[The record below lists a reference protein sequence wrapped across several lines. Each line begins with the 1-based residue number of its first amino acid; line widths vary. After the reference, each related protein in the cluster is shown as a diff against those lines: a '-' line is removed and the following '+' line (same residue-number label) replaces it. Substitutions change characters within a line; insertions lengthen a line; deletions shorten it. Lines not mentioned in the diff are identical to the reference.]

1 MNPFG
6 YIKAA
11 ALSDVGRNR
20 KNNEDS
26 FGAFPSIGVWCVA
39 DGMGGGDDGEVA
51 SAAVVREI
59 EGFASKFA
67 FPSGGAYSA
76 DDLARGIA
84 DAVDAASAWIFDRT
98 KELRLSSCGS
108 TVVGVVLD
116 AVSPGKA
123 VAFHA
128 GDSRLYRI
136 RGKKI
141 KQITTDHSAAELIG
155 AKDESKVNP
164 MFRGMVLRAV
174 GVRRNVDVELTDFDV
189 KRGDRILICSDGLS
203 RMVPDRELMKILS
216 AETECEKAV
225 AAMVAAANEAGGVD
239 NITAILLDVG
249 DLPEA
254 MAKIPFPFDRVVPN
268 TASTGIGTEDS
279 VTQDTGEVTRMT
291 NCPDDIVF
299 GEAESQTHDQADE
312 PDRRGRGARR
322 MWYWVLGGAL
332 VALLTASLV
341 AVFLV
346 CSAADTSVEKEVA
359 SEDAVTV
366 PESNAAQ
373 RVERKIASSVP
384 RAIEPASFT
393 QSVSNADSRMKM
405 KPVAVPALGKELQSI
420 SSETGKTQ
428 KVNGQTSVLPQVSN
442 VLTAPVASASMKQ
455 KPVYPEIEALAAVC
469 GKEHLSA
476 FVAYVRRRIE
486 KDSARFDFSE
496 QMKRASASAQSVV
509 RFKDMKSVSRFM
521 VDFKY
526 VLQSIGDSEKF
537 VRGDK
542 PLSAAWSEVA
552 DGDVETLS
560 AVRAAVKVIGE
571 MSGALK

>member
-1 MNPFG
+1 MSPFG

-11 ALSDVGRNR
+11 ALSDVGRKR
-20 KNNEDS
+20 KNNEDN

-203 RMVPDRELMKILS
+203 RMVPDRELVKILS

-239 NITAILLDVG
+239 NITAILLEIG
-249 DLPEA
+249 NLPEA
-254 MAKIPFPFDRVVPN
+254 LAKIPFPFDRVDTN

-279 VTQDTGEVTRMT
+279 ATQDTGEVTRMT

-312 PDRRGRGARR
+312 PDRRMPEGHRICPRMLVGA
-322 MWYWVLGGAL
+322 MVAVLA
-332 VALLTASLV
+332 ASLV
-341 AVFLV
+341 VFFFVRSDPDASAGKETTSECAV
-346 CSAADTSVEKEVA
+346 SASD
-359 SEDAVTV
+359 
-366 PESNAAQ
+366 SNAAQ
-373 RVERKIASSVP
+373 RSVRKIEPSAP
-384 RAIEPASFT
+384 RPVETATVT
-393 QSVSNADSRMKM
+393 QSVSRADLRTVV
-405 KPVAVPALGKELQSI
+405 KPVMLPFRGKELQNV

-428 KVNGQTSVLPQVSN
+428 KVNGRTSVLPQAINVS
-442 VLTAPVASASMKQ
+442 TASVPTVSAKL
-455 KPVYPEIEALAAVC
+455 KPVNLEFEALAAVC
-469 GKEHLSA
+469 GKEQLSA

-486 KDSARFDFSE
+486 KDAERFDFSE
-496 QMKRASASAQSVV
+496 QMKRASSSARSVV
-509 RFKDMKSVSRFM
+509 RLKDVKSVSRFM

-526 VLQSIGDSEKF
+526 VLQSLGDPAKF

-542 PLSAAWSEVA
+542 ALNAAWSEIA
-552 DGDVETLS
+552 DGDVETPS
-560 AVRAAVKVIGE
+560 AVRAAVKVLGE
-571 MSGALK
+571 MPEALE

>member
-1 MNPFG
+1 MTPFK

-98 KELRLSSCGS
+98 KELHLASCGS

-203 RMVPDRELMKILS
+203 RMVPDRELMKILL
-216 AETECEKAV
+216 EK
-225 AAMVAAANEAGGVD
+225 
-239 NITAILLDVG
+239 
-249 DLPEA
+249 
-254 MAKIPFPFDRVVPN
+254 
-268 TASTGIGTEDS
+268 
-279 VTQDTGEVTRMT
+279 
-291 NCPDDIVF
+291 
-299 GEAESQTHDQADE
+299 
-312 PDRRGRGARR
+312 
-322 MWYWVLGGAL
+322 
-332 VALLTASLV
+332 
-341 AVFLV
+341 
-346 CSAADTSVEKEVA
+346 
-359 SEDAVTV
+359 
-366 PESNAAQ
+366 
-373 RVERKIASSVP
+373 
-384 RAIEPASFT
+384 
-393 QSVSNADSRMKM
+393 
-405 KPVAVPALGKELQSI
+405 
-420 SSETGKTQ
+420 
-428 KVNGQTSVLPQVSN
+428 
-442 VLTAPVASASMKQ
+442 
-455 KPVYPEIEALAAVC
+455 
-469 GKEHLSA
+469 
-476 FVAYVRRRIE
+476 
-486 KDSARFDFSE
+486 
-496 QMKRASASAQSVV
+496 
-509 RFKDMKSVSRFM
+509 
-521 VDFKY
+521 
-526 VLQSIGDSEKF
+526 
-537 VRGDK
+537 
-542 PLSAAWSEVA
+542 
-552 DGDVETLS
+552 
-560 AVRAAVKVIGE
+560 
-571 MSGALK
+571 